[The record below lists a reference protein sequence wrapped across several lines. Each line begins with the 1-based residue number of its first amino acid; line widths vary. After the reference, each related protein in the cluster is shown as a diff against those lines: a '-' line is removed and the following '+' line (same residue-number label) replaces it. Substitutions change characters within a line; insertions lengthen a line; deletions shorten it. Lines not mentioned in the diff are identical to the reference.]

1 MLGYPVNLIHDPET
15 GAVMAEF
22 PDIPFAHSV
31 GDDAADALLNAGDAL
46 ESALEIYLEEN
57 SAVPLPSLALAG
69 QAIVRLPVLLAAK
82 VLLWNE
88 MQAQGIGKAELA
100 RRLGVEFPDVE
111 QLLELR
117 HGSKIE
123 HVEAALAR
131 LGKYL
136 DIGLAA

>member
-15 GAVMAEF
+15 QAVMVEF

-57 SAVPLPSLALAG
+57 RAVPLPSMAMPG
-69 QAIVRLPVLLAAK
+69 QAMVRLPVLLAAK

-100 RRLGVEFPDVE
+100 LRLGAEFPDVE

-117 HGSKIE
+117 NGSKIE